1 MSEGPSPVSRRS
13 ALRWAGG
20 AAVLAAIATQLPDP
34 GLSPPITRL
43 ADVLPATPPRR
54 PVRTVADLRPGAPRN
69 AIALTIDDGP
79 DPRYTPQILDLL
91 RRNKVQATFS
101 LIGEHV
107 HTYPDLVRQIA
118 GEGHSVC
125 NHTMTHPQPFS
136 HRPPEVIL
144 RQITDAQSVIVEAG
158 VKAPTLFRSPG
169 GDWSA
174 GVLATAAKLAMI
186 PLDWDIDP
194 RDWSR
199 PGTAAVTARLLAAR
213 PGDIL
218 LCHDGGGNRAA
229 TVASLR
235 VVLPTLRS
243 RGLDFVAL

>member
-1 MSEGPSPVSRRS
+1 MGEGRRLVSRRS
-13 ALRWAGG
+13 ALRWVSTAAVVAGITARLSDPG
-20 AAVLAAIATQLPDP
+20 AA
-34 GLSPPITRL
+34 SPITRL
-43 ADVLPATPPRR
+43 AGALPDRPARR
-54 PVRTVADLRPGAPRN
+54 PVRTVADLEPRAPRD
-69 AIALTIDDGP
+69 AVALTIDDGP

-91 RRNKVQATFS
+91 RRNRIQATFS
-101 LIGEHV
+101 LVGEHV
-107 HTYPDLVRQIA
+107 RTYPDLVRQIA
-118 GEGHSVC
+118 EEGHSIC

-136 HRPPEVIL
+136 RRSVGVIQ

-158 VKAPTLFRSPG
+158 AKAPTLFRSPG
-169 GDWSA
+169 GDWSED
-174 GVLATAAKLAMI
+174 VLATTTELAMT

-194 RDWSR
+194 RDWAR

-218 LCHDGGGNRAA
+218 LCHDGGGNRAQ